1 MIKLWKKI
9 VDLLKDTSIPRFID
23 EEVRPFRNLML
34 EYRCA
39 LKEVE
44 TKFDVLSDEFS
55 LKYNRNPVESIKTRL
70 KSPNSILGKLKRKNL
85 PLKATSIEENL
96 NDVAGIRIICS
107 FIDDIYDLV
116 SMFTRQD
123 DIKVIEVKDYIKNPK
138 ENGYRSLHLIIEV
151 PIFLTDCTKNVRVE
165 VQFRTIA
172 MDFWASLEH
181 EIKYKKNVNSKE
193 VYDELKELAT
203 INHNLDVRMQ
213 NLRKSVEL
221 K

>member
-1 MIKLWKKI
+1 MEKI

>member
-1 MIKLWKKI
+1 MEKI

-193 VYDELKELAT
+193 VYDELRELAT

>member
-1 MIKLWKKI
+1 MEKI

-23 EEVRPFRNLML
+23 EEVRPFHNLML